1 MNLSQLAFQGY
12 LEKTGISIGEAERLA
27 LITKTPAQDYLH
39 LMAEFKPMMGATN
52 CKPEAANALL
62 YGSIFQDNRQENFLF
77 MKAII
82 SVTSYQFGDEAD
94 FNIQIENFIGDKNND
109 YYEYCSFIKEDDS
122 LIQELK
128 EQFIKSKTLGSKKG
142 VWSKIFG

>member
-12 LEKTGISIGEAERLA
+12 LEKTGINIKEAEQLA
-27 LITKTPAQDYLH
+27 QITRTPMQDYLH
-39 LMAEFKPMMGATN
+39 LIAEFRSMVGSTN
-52 CKPEAANALL
+52 SKPEAAKTLL
-62 YGSIFQDNRQENFLF
+62 YGSIFQENRDENFLF

-82 SVTSYQFGDEAD
+82 SVTSYQFGKEAD
-94 FNIQIENFIGDKNND
+94 FNTQISNFLNDENFK
-109 YYEYCSFIKEDDS
+109 EYCSFIKEDDS

-128 EQFIKSKTLGSKKG
+128 EQFIKSKTLGSRKG

>member
-12 LEKTGISIGEAERLA
+12 LEKTGINIKEAEQLA
-27 LITKTPAQDYLH
+27 QITRTPMQDYLQ
-39 LMAEFKPMMGATN
+39 LIAEFRSIVGSTDS
-52 CKPEAANALL
+52 KPEAAKTLL
-62 YGSIFQDNRQENFLF
+62 YGSIFQENRDENFLF

-82 SVTSYQFGDEAD
+82 SVTSYQFGKEAD
-94 FNIQIENFIGDKNND
+94 FNTQISNFLNDENFK
-109 YYEYCSFIKEDDS
+109 EYCSFIKEDDS

-128 EQFIKSKTLGSKKG
+128 EQFIKSKTLGSRKG